1 MPGVLLD
8 NTSKH
13 EEAIKAYTKYLQ
25 ICEELSDSRGVA
37 LATNCI
43 GVDYQVRF
51 RLCQQSRNVPGITL
65 EALSKH

>member
-8 NTSKH
+8 NTSKY

-25 ICEELSDSRGVA
+25 ICEEMGDTRGVA

-43 GVDYQVRF
+43 GVDYQVR
-51 RLCQQSRNVPGITL
+51 CGDAGDHKMS
-65 EALSKH
+65 